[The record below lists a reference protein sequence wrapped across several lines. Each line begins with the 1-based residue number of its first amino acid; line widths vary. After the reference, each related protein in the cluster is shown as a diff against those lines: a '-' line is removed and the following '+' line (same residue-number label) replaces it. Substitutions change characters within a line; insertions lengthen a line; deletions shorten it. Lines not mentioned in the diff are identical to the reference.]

1 MGRRLGGSEKEGFL
15 LDTTVGKG
23 LLIAGGMV
31 SSALTGWG
39 VLAVMEYLTKM
50 SFQ

>member
-1 MGRRLGGSEKEGFL
+1 MNQLGASKREGFL

-23 LLIAGGMV
+23 LLIVGGMV
-31 SSALTGWG
+31 SSAVTGWG
-39 VLAVMEYLTKM
+39 VMAVMEYLTKM

>member
-1 MGRRLGGSEKEGFL
+1 MSRLGASKKEGFL
-15 LDTTVGKG
+15 LDTNVGKG
-23 LLIAGGMV
+23 LLIVGGMA
-31 SSALTGWG
+31 SSAVTGWA